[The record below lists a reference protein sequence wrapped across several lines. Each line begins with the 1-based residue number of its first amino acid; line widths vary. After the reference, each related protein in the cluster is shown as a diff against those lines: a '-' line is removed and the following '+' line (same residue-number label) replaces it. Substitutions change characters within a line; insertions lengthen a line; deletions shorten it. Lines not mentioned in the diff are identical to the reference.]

1 MCAYTKGN
9 QQRPST
15 VSRGHNTDEP
25 CTTYLRIDQVLK
37 PALQAVRHAHTERG
51 SVVVLPRRR
60 IIHALHSV
68 RMLCAGRA
76 TCCACVVAPCGCVC
90 AGALR

>member
-9 QQRPST
+9 QAPSAADT
-15 VSRGHNTDEP
+15 FNTDEP